1 MSLLF
6 HYLTLLVLQI
16 GQFEG
21 QQGDVAD
28 AFRLGTGVFAL
39 LLFFLSIYAWSRRK
53 QPALLL
59 VSAAF
64 LLFFFKVIVEFVP
77 TAYDIGEVALWDLAL
92 ILIDFI
98 ILALFFLAIVIRP
111 QRKRLE
117 ESQERLSDRRRG
129 KEAQE
134 KGE

>member
-1 MSLLF
+1 MNLPL

-16 GQFEG
+16 GQFEI

-28 AFRLGTGVFAL
+28 AFRLGTGIFAL
-39 LLFFLSIYAWSRRK
+39 LLFLLSLYAWSRRK

-64 LLFFFKVIVEFVP
+64 LLFFFKIIVEFLP
-77 TAYDIGEVALWDLAL
+77 LAYDIGEVALWDLIL

-111 QRKRLE
+111 KRKPP
-117 ESQERLSDRRRG
+117 
-129 KEAQE
+129 KI
-134 KGE
+134 

>member
-1 MSLLF
+1 MNLV

-28 AFRLGTGVFAL
+28 AFRLGTGVFAM
-39 LLFFLSIYAWSRRK
+39 LLFFLSIYAWSRMK

-64 LLFFFKVIVEFVP
+64 LLFFIKIIVEFLP
-77 TAYDIGEVALWDLAL
+77 SAYDIGEVALWDLIL
-92 ILIDFI
+92 ISIDFI
-98 ILALFFLAIVIRP
+98 ILALFFLAIVIKP
-111 QRKRLE
+111 KTKLP
-117 ESQERLSDRRRG
+117 ER
-129 KEAQE
+129 
-134 KGE
+134 